1 MNAKSSGLV
10 LKKRKKRWK
19 VKKGTGRDETM
30 DGVQLCQSRLGLI
43 VMGLKYSTDQLYTLN
58 TLHSK
63 KQSAGLVQGSHSFT
77 VPRLQQRG

>member
-1 MNAKSSGLV
+1 
-10 LKKRKKRWK
+10 
-19 VKKGTGRDETM
+19 M